1 VRPGSALDRRM
12 ADLAAGRVPFV
23 RATVVRARRPAS
35 ARPGDA
41 AVVLADGRIEGFVG
55 GVCAEASVR
64 LHALRSLA
72 RGEPLLLR
80 VSPDAP
86 TDPHEASTTADDGAL
101 TVANPCLSGGEIE
114 IFLEPV
120 RPAPLILVLGES
132 PIARAL
138 AALGPALDYDI
149 RALPARQP
157 TPETVAGAGAVV
169 VASHGR
175 DEEEAL
181 TLAVRA
187 EVPYVAL
194 VSSPRRGRAVVEN
207 LDLTAEQRARVHNPA
222 GLWIGARTPGEV
234 ALSILAEFIADL
246 RGVEV
251 KTASSSDASSSDLP
265 GADFPGADISSIDD
279 SGTDET
285 GADVP
290 DTESDAA
297 EPGHGG
303 RILLP
308 LIDAGPLDPQ
318 TAVDPVCGMTVAVVP
333 DTLYCD
339 AAGERRWFCRE
350 GCRDAFETEPTRYAE
365 AR

>member
-1 VRPGSALDRRM
+1 MRPGSALDRRM

-64 LHALRSLA
+64 LHALRALA

-86 TDPHEASTTADDGAL
+86 TDPHEASTAAVDGAL

-120 RPAPLILVLGES
+120 HPAPLILVLGES
-132 PIARAL
+132 PIASAL
-138 AALGPALDYDI
+138 AALGPVLDYDI
-149 RALPARQP
+149 RALSARQL
-157 TPETVAGAGAVV
+157 TPETVAGTAAVV

-181 TLAVRA
+181 TLAVRSD
-187 EVPYVAL
+187 VPYVAL
-194 VSSPRRGRAVVEN
+194 VSSPKRGHAVLES
-207 LDLTAEQRARVHNPA
+207 LDLTAEQRGRVHNPA

-246 RGVEV
+246 RGMEV
-251 KTASSSDASSSDLP
+251 KTAPGTDASTS
-265 GADFPGADISSIDD
+265 DD
-279 SGTDET
+279 SMSDDSN
-285 GADVP
+285 A
-290 DTESDAA
+290 ESDAA
-297 EPGHGG
+297 EPGRAG
-303 RILLP
+303 RTLLP
-308 LIDAGPLDPQ
+308 LIEAGSLDPL
-318 TAVDPVCGMTVAVVP
+318 TAVDPVCGMTVAVVA
-333 DTLYCD
+333 DTLFSD

-350 GCRDAFETEPTRYAE
+350 GCRAAFEAEPAHYAE

>member
-41 AVVLADGRIEGFVG
+41 AVVLEDGRIEGFVG

-64 LHALRSLA
+64 LHALRALA

-86 TDPHEASTTADDGAL
+86 TDPHEAGAAAEDGAL

-120 RPAPLILVLGES
+120 HPAPLILVLGES
-132 PIARAL
+132 PTARAL
-138 AALGPALDYDI
+138 AALGPPLDYDI
-149 RALPARQP
+149 RTLPAQRL
-157 TPETVAGAGAVV
+157 TAEAMAGAAAVV

-181 TLAVRA
+181 TLAVRG

-194 VSSPRRGRAVVEN
+194 VSSPKRGRAVLDG
-207 LDLTAEQRARVHNPA
+207 LDLTAEQRGRIHNPA

-251 KTASSSDASSSDLP
+251 KTASSSDAPGPDASNLGSAHAESD
-265 GADFPGADISSIDD
+265 AAES
-279 SGTDET
+279 
-285 GADVP
+285 
-290 DTESDAA
+290 DTAESDAA

-303 RILLP
+303 RGLLP
-308 LIDAGPLDPQ
+308 MIDAGALDPR
-318 TAVDPVCGMTVAVVP
+318 TAVDPVCGMTVAVVLS
-333 DTLYCD
+333 TLSSD

-350 GCRDAFETEPTRYAE
+350 GCRDAFEAEPARYAE

>member
-1 VRPGSALDRRM
+1 M
-12 ADLAAGRVPFV
+12 ADLAAARVPFV

-41 AVVLADGRIEGFVG
+41 AVVLEDGRIEGFVG

-64 LHALRSLA
+64 LHALRALA
-72 RGEPLLLR
+72 CGEPLLLR

-86 TDPHEASTTADDGAL
+86 TDPQEADAAADDGAL

-149 RALPARQP
+149 RTLSDARL
-157 TPETVAGAGAVV
+157 TKDTVAGAAAVV

-194 VSSPRRGRAVVEN
+194 VSSPKRGRAVLEG
-207 LDLTAEQRARVHNPA
+207 LDLSAEQRGRVHNPA

-246 RGVEV
+246 RGIEV
-251 KTASSSDASSSDLP
+251 KTASSINPSSSDL
-265 GADFPGADISSIDD
+265 SSPDASD
-279 SGTDET
+279 GDVSSEDASGSASASAET
-285 GADVP
+285 
-290 DTESDAA
+290 
-297 EPGHGG
+297 GHGG
-303 RILLP
+303 PTLLP
-308 LIDAGPLDPQ
+308 VIDAGLIDPR

-333 DTLYCD
+333 DTVYSD
-339 AAGERRWFCRE
+339 AAAERRWFCRE
-350 GCRDAFETEPTRYAE
+350 GCRDAFEAEPARYAE
-365 AR
+365 VR

>member
-1 VRPGSALDRRM
+1 M
-12 ADLAAGRVPFV
+12 ADLAADRVPFV

-64 LHALRSLA
+64 LHALRALA

-86 TDPHEASTTADDGAL
+86 TDPHEARAAADDGAL

-120 RPAPLILVLGES
+120 HPAPLILVLGES

-149 RALPARQP
+149 RALAPQRQA
-157 TPETVAGAGAVV
+157 PEAVAGAAAVV

-194 VSSPRRGRAVVEN
+194 VSSPKRGRAVLES
-207 LDLTAEQRARVHNPA
+207 LDLTVEQRGRVHNPA

-251 KTASSSDASSSDLP
+251 KTASSTDDSSTDALGGD
-265 GADFPGADISSIDD
+265 A
-279 SGTDET
+279 SGTDASGT
-285 GADVP
+285 DGSVPGVPGA
-290 DTESDAA
+290 ESDAA

-303 RILLP
+303 RTLLP
-308 LIDAGPLDPQ
+308 LIGAGPLDPR
-318 TAVDPVCGMTVAVVP
+318 TAVDPVCGMTVAIVP
-333 DTLYCD
+333 ETLSSD

-350 GCRDAFETEPTRYAE
+350 GCRDAFEAEPARYAE

>member
-1 VRPGSALDRRM
+1 M
-12 ADLAAGRVPFV
+12 AGLAADRTPFV
-23 RATVVRARRPAS
+23 RATVVRARKPAS

-41 AVVLADGRIEGFVG
+41 AVVLEDGKIEGFVG

-64 LHALRSLA
+64 LHALRVLA

-80 VSPDAP
+80 VSPDVP
-86 TDPHEASTTADDGAL
+86 TDPDEAGAAADDGAL

-149 RALPARQP
+149 RTLAAQELAAG
-157 TPETVAGAGAVV
+157 TVAGAAAVV

-187 EVPYVAL
+187 EVPYIAL
-194 VSSPRRGRAVVEN
+194 VSSPKRGRAVLEGLELTVE
-207 LDLTAEQRARVHNPA
+207 ERGRVHNPA

-246 RGVEV
+246 RGVEI
-251 KTASSSDASSSDLP
+251 KSATDAESDAGLSDAGPSSTASSSAVSS
-265 GADFPGADISSIDD
+265 
-279 SGTDET
+279 
-285 GADVP
+285 
-290 DTESDAA
+290 
-297 EPGHGG
+297 EPS
-303 RILLP
+303 
-308 LIDAGPLDPQ
+308 
-318 TAVDPVCGMTVAVVP
+318 TAVDPVCGMTVAVVA
-333 DTLYCD
+333 DTLHSD
-339 AAGERRWFCRE
+339 AGGARRWFCRE
-350 GCRDAFETEPTRYAE
+350 GCRDAFEAEPARYAE

>member
-1 VRPGSALDRRM
+1 MRPGSALDRRM

-64 LHALRSLA
+64 LHALRALA
-72 RGEPLLLR
+72 RDEPLLLR

-86 TDPHEASTTADDGAL
+86 TDPHEASTAAVDGAL

-120 RPAPLILVLGES
+120 HPAPLILVLGES
-132 PIARAL
+132 PIASAL

-149 RALPARQP
+149 RALPARRL
-157 TPETVAGAGAVV
+157 TPETVAGTAAVV

-187 EVPYVAL
+187 DVPYVAL
-194 VSSPRRGRAVVEN
+194 VSSPRRGRAVLAS
-207 LDLTAEQRARVHNPA
+207 LDLTAEQRGRVHNPA

-246 RGVEV
+246 RGIEV
-251 KTASSSDASSSDLP
+251 KTAPGTDASTSDTSLSDAALSDM
-265 GADFPGADISSIDD
+265 SMS
-279 SGTDET
+279 
-285 GADVP
+285 DVP
-290 DTESDAA
+290 SAESDAA

-303 RILLP
+303 RTLLP
-308 LIDAGPLDPQ
+308 LIEAGPLDPL
-318 TAVDPVCGMTVAVVP
+318 TAVDPVCEMTVAVVA
-333 DTLYCD
+333 DTLFSD

-350 GCRDAFETEPTRYAE
+350 GCRAAFEAEPAHYAE

>member
-1 VRPGSALDRRM
+1 M
-12 ADLAAGRVPFV
+12 ADLAAARVPFV

-41 AVVLADGRIEGFVG
+41 AVVLEDGRIEGFVG

-64 LHALRSLA
+64 LHALRALA
-72 RGEPLLLR
+72 RGEALLLR

-86 TDPHEASTTADDGAL
+86 TDPHEADAAADDGAL

-120 RPAPLILVLGES
+120 RPALLILVLGES

-138 AALGPALDYDI
+138 AALGPALEYDI
-149 RALPARQP
+149 RALPAAQL
-157 TPETVAGAGAVV
+157 TPETVAGTAAVV

-194 VSSPRRGRAVVEN
+194 VSSPKRGRAVLES
-207 LDLTAEQRARVHNPA
+207 LDLTAEQRGRVHNPA

-234 ALSILAEFIADL
+234 ALSILAEFIAEL

-251 KTASSSDASSSDLP
+251 KTASSIDVPNADPPSADASSTDPAGRDASD
-265 GADFPGADISSIDD
+265 S
-279 SGTDET
+279 
-285 GADVP
+285 
-290 DTESDAA
+290 ESDAA

-303 RILLP
+303 PTFRP
-308 LIDAGPLDPQ
+308 LVDAGSLGPR

-333 DTLYCD
+333 DTLYSD

-350 GCRDAFETEPTRYAE
+350 GCRDAFEAEPARYAE
-365 AR
+365 VR

>member
-1 VRPGSALDRRM
+1 VREYGLMTLS
-12 ADLAAGRVPFV
+12 
-23 RATVVRARRPAS
+23 TN
-35 ARPGDA
+35 
-41 AVVLADGRIEGFVG
+41 
-55 GVCAEASVR
+55 
-64 LHALRSLA
+64 
-72 RGEPLLLR
+72 EPLLLR
-80 VSPDAP
+80 IVPGEVAG
-86 TDPHEASTTADDGAL
+86 ASEEGAV

-120 RPAPLILVLGES
+120 HPAPLILVLGES

-149 RALPARQP
+149 RTLPAAQLAP
-157 TPETVAGAGAVV
+157 APETVAGTAAVV

-194 VSSPRRGRAVVEN
+194 VSSPKRGRAVLES
-207 LDLTAEQRARVHNPA
+207 LDLTAEQRGRVHNPA

-251 KTASSSDASSSDLP
+251 KTASGVDPSSSDASDGDMSSGD
-265 GADFPGADISSIDD
+265 A
-279 SGTDET
+279 SGS
-285 GADVP
+285 
-290 DTESDAA
+290 ESDAA
-297 EPGHGG
+297 EPGRGG
-303 RILLP
+303 RTFLP
-308 LIDAGPLDPQ
+308 LLDTDRRGPR
-318 TAVDPVCGMTVAVVP
+318 TAVDPVCGMTVAVAP
-333 DTLYCD
+333 DTLCSD

-350 GCRDAFETEPTRYAE
+350 GCRDAFEAEPARYAE
-365 AR
+365 VR